1 MVGYSAVAVGCASS
15 QNLVMGWRKCV
26 AAIGLTIVI
35 LTGCG
40 GRIDVARPVGSPKA
54 AEAVTSIAATADSLQ
69 PLRSRSLHLP
79 QPTPGVQCPV
89 STGQSK
95 QVNLPNTPRKWPKF
109 GFGTGP
115 VYLSGDAAWYA
126 QGGALFLVSP
136 DASGPILLRG
146 TRIDGAPAWLF
157 DVPSNTS
164 SDRPH
169 ELVLWPMTGSP
180 QWRMGGGE
188 FGSVPAGCYGVQA
201 DGASFS
207 EIILFQIRP
216 GQPPPG

>member
-115 VYLSGDAAWYA
+115 V
-126 QGGALFLVSP
+126 
-136 DASGPILLRG
+136 
-146 TRIDGAPAWLF
+146 
-157 DVPSNTS
+157 
-164 SDRPH
+164 
-169 ELVLWPMTGSP
+169 
-180 QWRMGGGE
+180 
-188 FGSVPAGCYGVQA
+188 
-201 DGASFS
+201 
-207 EIILFQIRP
+207 
-216 GQPPPG
+216 